1 MERKG
6 NSFGRSPLIQ
16 ENFGLNRLILSFF
29 GGVHPKILN
38 FRSADII
45 KLQLK
50 KSLELVEP
58 LQKVS
63 YTLSSTG
70 STVDV

>member
-16 ENFGLNRLILSFF
+16 ENFGLNRLILSF
-29 GGVHPKILN
+29 LN
-38 FRSADII
+38 FRSADVI

-70 STVDV
+70 STVDVLMSN